1 VIAVIGTSGDRKKDK
16 PYRGSTITTEL
27 ETDIPWVAL
36 GALGLNWVKTG
47 VGGTVIAK
55 IAENANI
62 GDFEATLL
70 PLIHSDQH

>member
-1 VIAVIGTSGDRKKDK
+1 VIAVIRTSGDRKNDK
-16 PYRGSTITTEL
+16 PYHGSTITTEL

-47 VGGTVIAK
+47 EGEGIAK
-55 IAENANI
+55 IAGIAKI
-62 GDFEATLL
+62 WQFKVTLL